1 MIRKGCAAA
10 ALVITLALFVAPFV
24 ASQTLPAPAGSAAQ
38 KVGIRSEGK
47 AIGIDPA
54 TGPTFPVY
62 ANRDAVSDW
71 EEAELTPHAS
81 GQFDVRFITT
91 NRQLTITPDGRLESR
106 PGGSVGA
113 WELLY
118 ATQQPD
124 GSALLY
130 RLLPGGVPSRM
141 LTIEARP

>member
-1 MIRKGCAAA
+1 MKKVSATV
-10 ALVITLALFVAPFV
+10 ALVVTLALFLFAPFV
-24 ASQTLPAPAGSAAQ
+24 FSQTSPAPGVSSAQ

-62 ANRDAVSDW
+62 ANRDAVGDW
-71 EEAELTPHAS
+71 EEAQLTSHPN
-81 GQFDVRFITT
+81 GQFDVLFLAT

-106 PGGSVGA
+106 PGGSVGG

-130 RLLPGGVPSRM
+130 RLLPGNVPSRM
-141 LTIEARP
+141 LTIEAHP